1 MRYNLNMDSILLN
14 SILATML
21 LSLLSLVGVV
31 TIGISQKNLSKLSLY
46 LVAFSTGAL
55 VGGAFLHLLPEAL
68 EISEGLSPFL
78 YLIVGLSV
86 FFVLERYLKWHHCH
100 NDGGCEVHT
109 YTHMSLFGD
118 GLHNFIDG
126 LVIASAFTISPALGM
141 ATTIAMAAHELPQE
155 LGDFGILIHG
165 GFTKARALIW
175 NFISS
180 VTSVIGAV
188 VGYIAISYQDNLTA
202 VLLPF
207 AAGGFIYIAMS
218 DLVPELHK
226 EPKISRSLVNFLL
239 FGLGII
245 FMLAVKIYGGE

>member
-1 MRYNLNMDSILLN
+1 
-14 SILATML
+14 
-21 LSLLSLVGVV
+21 
-31 TIGISQKNLSKLSLY
+31 
-46 LVAFSTGAL
+46 
-55 VGGAFLHLLPEAL
+55 
-68 EISEGLSPFL
+68 
-78 YLIVGLSV
+78 
-86 FFVLERYLKWHHCH
+86 
-100 NDGGCEVHT
+100 
-109 YTHMSLFGD
+109 
-118 GLHNFIDG
+118 
-126 LVIASAFTISPALGM
+126 M